1 MSHPASW
8 KNLLALGVVYSSGY
22 VGAMSLPLWLGGIVT
37 KFSVEEWIAGAIG
50 GLYFFGVFLGS
61 ITLSSRIDGMNKR
74 KAAIAGLCM
83 ACLGIA
89 AVIFIEN
96 LLFIAVALTI
106 SGLGFGLGLA
116 ATTATV
122 SKMDDVQKNFSI
134 IHFILVIFAILFFSI
149 VPAQMASYGLNA
161 VFFAMAFTAFIA
173 AITAFLLFPDT
184 PQIQGDMAPADNRSE
199 GKISIT
205 WLAYLALFAI
215 AFFQIGQNGVWSF
228 IERVGDVNGFDIQE
242 IGHVLLAGAFINILG
257 PLAAIWIG
265 ERFGIMIP
273 IIVSVVV
280 LCGASVLLFTVYIPA
295 VFIIGAILVP
305 LTGLFAVPYMLGYIA
320 QVDHTG
326 KASAMAPG
334 FMMIG
339 NGLGPALAG
348 MTVSAG
354 GLAMLGPAVFIPY
367 GAAIMIYFLLGKGKH

>member
-61 ITLSSRIDGMNKR
+61 
-74 KAAIAGLCM
+74 
-83 ACLGIA
+83 CLGIA

-149 VPAQMASYGLNA
+149 VPAQMASYGL
-161 VFFAMAFTAFIA
+161 T
-173 AITAFLLFPDT
+173 
-184 PQIQGDMAPADNRSE
+184 
-199 GKISIT
+199 
-205 WLAYLALFAI
+205 
-215 AFFQIGQNGVWSF
+215 
-228 IERVGDVNGFDIQE
+228 
-242 IGHVLLAGAFINILG
+242 
-257 PLAAIWIG
+257 
-265 ERFGIMIP
+265 
-273 IIVSVVV
+273 
-280 LCGASVLLFTVYIPA
+280 
-295 VFIIGAILVP
+295 
-305 LTGLFAVPYMLGYIA
+305 
-320 QVDHTG
+320 
-326 KASAMAPG
+326 
-334 FMMIG
+334 
-339 NGLGPALAG
+339 
-348 MTVSAG
+348 
-354 GLAMLGPAVFIPY
+354 
-367 GAAIMIYFLLGKGKH
+367 